1 MFQSRWLS
9 GGSTYRRS
17 TRSRPR
23 IWAHIKA
30 HKTGRSNEAFQ
41 GDCRRSKPK
50 SVTWVLLPCMP
61 IDAQGS
67 LAEKSVVLFKALL
80 LLSQTMNSAVAF
92 GTGLNEVCSHSCSLL
107 QLWLQTDPTM
117 RIFHSGERLSIRA
130 LHSPPGLCQW
140 ASLYLHP
147 EHGHS
152 FCLFFFP
159 ENTDISHS
167 EWEGQMTSH
176 VIWELE
182 RIKIPC
188 HTSQYL
194 QDWLARQDSVTPG
207 PQGVPDYSRLGT
219 TYFSLDYY
227 RQEYRYGEEQSL
239 NSECEINLASDSSL
253 HPNIL
258 HLPFHHHQEREE
270 EAGAQGRKY
279 Y

>member
-1 MFQSRWLS
+1 MHRVHLQ
-9 GGSTYRRS
+9 
-17 TRSRPR
+17 
-23 IWAHIKA
+23 
-30 HKTGRSNEAFQ
+30 
-41 GDCRRSKPK
+41 K
-50 SVTWVLLPCMP
+50 SPWFFLRLCCYCLKQWTL
-61 IDAQGS
+61 Q
-67 LAEKSVVLFKALL
+67 LL
-80 LLSQTMNSAVAF
+80 LALDSMKYAAIPV
-92 GTGLNEVCSHSCSLL
+92 HSCSFGYRQILP
-107 QLWLQTDPTM
+107 WGYSTPV
-117 RIFHSGERLSIRA
+117 SIRA

-147 EHGHS
+147 ERGHS

-159 ENTDISHS
+159 ESTDISHS
-167 EWEGQMTSH
+167 EWEGQKTIH
-176 VIWELE
+176 LIWELE

-239 NSECEINLASDSSL
+239 NSECEINLASDSSF
-253 HPNIL
+253 HPSIL

-270 EAGAQGRKY
+270 EAEAQRRKHY
-279 Y
+279 